1 MHSSATVSQ
10 TSNAPCSTA
19 FSANHWSNFA
29 RKTVKLLY
37 GSQMILEC
45 HQKVNGIYG
54 YYRVKAWIKRNYGKT
69 VNHKRVYRL
78 MKELGV

>member
-1 MHSSATVSQ
+1 MFETKQ
-10 TSNAPCSTA
+10 TPKG
-19 FSANHWSNFA
+19 
-29 RKTVKLLY
+29 KTTYSVEFKWRAV
-37 GSQMILEC
+37 QMYIEE
-45 HQKVNGIYG
+45 VNGIYG